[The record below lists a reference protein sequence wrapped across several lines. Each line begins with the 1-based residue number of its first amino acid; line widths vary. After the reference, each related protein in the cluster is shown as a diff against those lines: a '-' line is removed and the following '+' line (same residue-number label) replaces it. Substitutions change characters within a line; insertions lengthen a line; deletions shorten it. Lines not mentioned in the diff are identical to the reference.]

1 MSAPGEV
8 ALTMS
13 PRRYARTGSTLLLAG
28 LFALAPA
35 ASAMADEP
43 DPGILGLLAPAPE
56 PTPEETPVEPEP
68 APVVPEPG
76 TGEPVLAGG
85 DEGHAV
91 KVLQVRLQR
100 AGVRDDTPVTGVF
113 GKETT
118 ASVKAFQKKMH
129 FAKTGVL
136 DQGTLDALEAATGKV
151 DKADVAAGLNRPY
164 GKRLPASCLHEHV
177 ICVDKTL
184 RNVRWVVDGKV
195 KFKLDARF
203 GSDEL
208 PTREGIFAITRK
220 SRDHIS
226 SLYHTSMPFAL
237 FFDRGQAVHYSP
249 DFASRGYYGASHGCV
264 NTRNYKAMHKLF
276 NKAQAGD
283 RVVVYRSRPALDEAK
298 KDAKK
303 S

>member
-1 MSAPGEV
+1 
-8 ALTMS
+8 MS

-28 LFALAPA
+28 LFAFAPA
-35 ASAMADEP
+35 ATALADQP
-43 DPGILGLLAPAPE
+43 DPGILGLLAPAPAD
-56 PTPEETPVEPEP
+56 PAGDETPVEPAAPAEPAP
-68 APVVPEPG
+68 APVVPKPG
-76 TGEPVLAGG
+76 TGKPVLAVG

-91 KVLQVRLQR
+91 KVLQVRLER

-136 DQGTLDALEAATGKV
+136 DRGTLDALEQATGTV
-151 DKADVAAGLNRPY
+151 DKADIAAGLNRPY

-184 RNVRWVVDGKV
+184 RNVRWVVDGTV
-195 KFKLDARF
+195 RFKLDARF

-208 PTREGIFAITRK
+208 PTREGIYAITRK

-237 FFDRGQAVHYSP
+237 FFDRGQAVHYSS
-249 DFASRGYYGASHGCV
+249 DFAARGYNGASHGCV
-264 NTRNYKAMHKLF
+264 NVRDYKGMQRLF
-276 NKAQAGD
+276 NKAQTGD
-283 RVVVYRSRPALDEAK
+283 RVVVYRSRPPLEAK

-303 S
+303 H